1 MIYHQTPAEY
11 WAAGAARQPAHK
23 PIPDQGGHHMSA
35 GIIFIGG
42 ISGVFLGMGVIYLSI
57 RITAKVMDRV
67 SKTPEEGS
75 K

>member
-1 MIYHQTPAEY
+1 
-11 WAAGAARQPAHK
+11 
-23 PIPDQGGHHMSA
+23 MSA

-42 ISGVFLGMGVIYLSI
+42 ISGVFFGMGVIYLSI